1 MGKLRRRRSR
11 SRLSSCLLERRD
23 LELSRSY
30 LWDTPRR
37 WAALTQ
43 AASGLQSTVCRM
55 ERTLLSL
62 RRSLLGTRRWG
73 QKGLVSSKNCLLRRV
88 CRTPGW

>member
-37 WAALTQ
+37 WAALTG
-43 AASGLQSTVCRM
+43 AAPGLQSTVCRM